1 MYSVV
6 KRDGRI
12 IEFDKW
18 KISEAMQKAF
28 DALEP
33 KLEELDEMMGEV
45 IGNFRRGLYT
55 LAHSLAHWVFRT
67 FYFFAGRI
75 KTAICFD
82 SYIAVR
88 LAVVICS
95 RVKLL
100 TASFREHA
108 HVYRAVRLFRAQDRG
123 VDDNSDSDII
133 DYKLHS
139 YILVGSL

>member
-6 KRDGRI
+6 KRDGSI

-55 LAHSLAHWVFRT
+55 LAYSLAHWVFRT

-88 LAVVICS
+88 LAVVDLKKTFFAKHGVAVFLSFHTGSYLDHIETAAA
-95 RVKLL
+95 RLL
-100 TASFREHA
+100 
-108 HVYRAVRLFRAQDRG
+108 
-123 VDDNSDSDII
+123 
-133 DYKLHS
+133 
-139 YILVGSL
+139 